1 MKQVV
6 LGSVCAVLLSLATP
20 ASAQLKLPSA
30 SPAAKVM
37 QEVGVTEISIDYSSP
52 GVKGRPIWGAL
63 VPWDQP
69 WRTGANLATKIT
81 FSRDV
86 TFGGKPVPA
95 GTYSIV
101 SFPSQKGWTV
111 ALNKELGLFSGGKP
125 YSEKEDVVRVP
136 AATSEIPNR
145 ERLAFIF
152 SNTTEDGTSLDM
164 EWEKLRVSVPIQV
177 DTAAHA
183 KANIQSALDGTWRA
197 HANAARY
204 IADTTKDYDTALKY
218 ANTSVAI
225 QSTWYNQWIRADI
238 LARKGQ
244 YAEARKSAQIAWDL
258 GNKDPNFFY
267 RDAVS
272 KALTDWKGKK

>member
-6 LGSVCAVLLSLATP
+6 LGSVCAVLLALATP
-20 ASAQLKLPSA
+20 ASAQLKLPAA

-37 QEVGVTEISIDYSSP
+37 QEVGVTEVTVDYSSP
-52 GVKGRPIWGAL
+52 AVKGRPIWGAL
-63 VPWDQP
+63 VPWEQP
-69 WRTGANLATKIT
+69 WRTGANQATKIT

-95 GTYSIV
+95 GTYAIV
-101 SFPSQKGWTV
+101 SFPTQKGWTV
-111 ALNKELGLFSGGKP
+111 ALNKELGLFAGKT
-125 YSEKEDVVRVP
+125 YSEKEDVVRVS
-136 AATSEIPNR
+136 ATTAEIPHR

-152 SNTTEDGTSLDM
+152 SNTTEDATSLDM

-177 DTAAHA
+177 ETAAHA

-204 IADTTKDYDTALKY
+204 IADSSKDYDTALKY
-218 ANTSVAI
+218 ATTSVAI
-225 QSTWYNQWIRADI
+225 QPTWYNQWIRADI

-244 YAEARKSAQIAWDL
+244 YAEARKAAQASWDL
-258 GNKDPNFFY
+258 GNKDPNFFF

-272 KALTDWKGKK
+272 KALTEWKNKK

>member
-6 LGSVCAVLLSLATP
+6 LGSVCAVLLALATP
-20 ASAQLKLPSA
+20 ASAQLKLPAA

-37 QEVGVTEISIDYSSP
+37 QEVGVTEISIEYSSP
-52 GVKGRPIWGAL
+52 AVKGRPVWGAL
-63 VPWDQP
+63 VPWEQP
-69 WRTGANLATKIT
+69 WRSGANLATKIT

-95 GTYSIV
+95 GTYAIV
-101 SFPSQKGWTV
+101 SFPTQKGWTM
-111 ALNKELGLFSGGKP
+111 ALNRELGLFAGKT
-125 YSEKEDVVRVP
+125 YSEKDDVVRVS
-136 AATSEIPNR
+136 ATTAEIPHR
-145 ERLAFIF
+145 ERLAYLF
-152 SNTTEDGTSLDM
+152 SNTTDDATSLDL

-183 KANIQSALDGTWRA
+183 KANIQGALDGTWRA

-204 IADTTKDYDTALKY
+204 MADSSKDLDAALKY

-244 YAEARKSAQIAWDL
+244 YAEARKAAQTSWDL
-258 GNKDPNFFY
+258 GNKDPNFFF

-272 KALTDWKGKK
+272 KALTEWKNKK

>member
-6 LGSVCAVLLSLATP
+6 LGSVCAVLLALATP
-20 ASAQLKLPSA
+20 ASAQLKLPAA
-30 SPAAKVM
+30 SPAAKVT
-37 QEVGVTEISIDYSSP
+37 QEVGVTDVTVDYSSP
-52 GVKGRPIWGAL
+52 AVKGRPIWGAL
-63 VPWDQP
+63 VPWEQP
-69 WRTGANLATKIT
+69 WRTGANQASKIT

-95 GTYSIV
+95 GTYAIV
-101 SFPSQKGWTV
+101 SFPTQKGWTV
-111 ALNKELGLFSGGKP
+111 ALNKELGLFAGKT
-125 YSEKEDVVRVP
+125 YSEKDDVVRVS
-136 AATSEIPNR
+136 ATTAEIPHR

-152 SNTTEDGTSLDM
+152 SNTTEDATSLDM

-177 DTAAHA
+177 ETAAHA

-204 IADTTKDYDTALKY
+204 IADSSKDYDTALKY
-218 ANTSVAI
+218 ATTSVAI
-225 QSTWYNQWIRADI
+225 QPTWYNQWIRADI

-244 YAEARKSAQIAWDL
+244 YAEARKAAQASWDL
-258 GNKDPNFFY
+258 GNKDPNFFF

-272 KALTDWKGKK
+272 KALTEWKNKK